1 MNGVVVVMSI
11 GDYSFVIYI
20 ILSVFGAV
28 IIAYLV
34 ALLAWRKHARNRPAE
49 KNEQAARKRE
59 QERMLWYASH
69 QSPLA
74 DRKDKKVYRL
84 YRTSYEAAL
93 AMGIR

>member
-34 ALLAWRKHARNRPAE
+34 ALLIWQRHTRNRPAV
-49 KNEQAARKRE
+49 KNEQAALKDKLT
-59 QERMLWYASH
+59 RMQSFASR
-69 QSPLA
+69 QYPQTG
-74 DRKDKKVYRL
+74 RKDKGAYRL

-93 AMGIR
+93 AMGLR